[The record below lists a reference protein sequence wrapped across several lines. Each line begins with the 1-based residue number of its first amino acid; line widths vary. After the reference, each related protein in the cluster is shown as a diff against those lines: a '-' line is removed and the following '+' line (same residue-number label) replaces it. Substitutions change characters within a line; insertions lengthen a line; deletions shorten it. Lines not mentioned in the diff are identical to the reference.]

1 MDGAA
6 SRIDTPGLFSS
17 PIICPE
23 ARSALERENESF
35 FLRAGNVPKHILR
48 RPMRLSITILLV
60 ASIAMSFFFSA
71 ADAISFG
78 NFGNL
83 GQKVTQK
90 LAKPTFTPTLQTCD
104 VALG

>member
-1 MDGAA
+1 
-6 SRIDTPGLFSS
+6 
-17 PIICPE
+17 
-23 ARSALERENESF
+23 
-35 FLRAGNVPKHILR
+35 
-48 RPMRLSITILLV
+48 MRLSVTILLV